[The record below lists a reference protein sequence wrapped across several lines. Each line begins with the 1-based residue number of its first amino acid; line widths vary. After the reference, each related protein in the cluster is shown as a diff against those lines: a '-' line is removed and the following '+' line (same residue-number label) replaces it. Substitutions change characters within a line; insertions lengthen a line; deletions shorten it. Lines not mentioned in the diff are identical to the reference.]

1 MKFIAIA
8 AIAISAVSAMEGM
21 EECEEGSCW
30 VEGEGDEWSCMTE
43 ADVEADEMVEC
54 WDGDKDM
61 MEHEAANTMLAGV
74 ATLALAATMAYWE
87 PYSHSLT
94 FKGFKRNI
102 YPSDYFVVHSIIHL
116 DSHRFLWTL

>member
-74 ATLALAATMAYWE
+74 ATLALAATMAY
-87 PYSHSLT
+87 
-94 FKGFKRNI
+94 
-102 YPSDYFVVHSIIHL
+102 
-116 DSHRFLWTL
+116 